1 MPITTGTVL
10 GRYRLTE
17 KAGVGGMSEVW
28 KAEDETL
35 KRTVAVKVILGPVAA
50 ESTFRERFLREARL
64 VAGLEHPNV
73 LPVFDYGTAT
83 IDGEEVSYLVMPLV
97 AGGSLKGRVAG
108 PVPPALAV
116 TWLSAIASALD
127 HAHAKGIL
135 HRDVKPGNVL
145 MDSQG
150 RPLLADF
157 GLARS
162 AEVSSG
168 LTATGTVLG
177 TPLYMAPEQAT
188 GAVLSG
194 RADQYAL
201 AVIAFELLAGRV
213 PFSAQS
219 PLAVL
224 HQHVTAPPPPLSSVL
239 AGTAPAVDAVLARG
253 LSKEPADRFSSCG
266 AFVATLGAAL
276 AVPGAA
282 KTAPQ
287 DVDVESHVRTVI
299 SAPAIDAEALAAPA
313 SETKRPRE
321 TQPDPKRGAKLILA
335 ALLLLSAGGGVYLL
349 LRPGPPKG
357 PTALTT
363 SAPATPSSGISSKVN
378 ESGADAT
385 STGISGESE
394 PRASASGQLPFEEE
408 SPRQTTGSAPKADVP
423 ARVPVPRR
431 RALPPL
437 LSGAAHSGDTQLGP
451 AWDALDNARRPGGRL
466 ARENFVDAMGT
477 ARAVFSRRPT
487 GEARFLDAFSR
498 AGVAFADGRNAEAWQ
513 LLARALEE
521 AGPAASSRKRKRE
534 RRAPRAFGRR
544 ARSPKVVRRS
554 AMRHAGFL
562 AVPFFVLGSLAAAE
576 DIPPAEEQAK
586 ATLEKSPRHGEWIDV
601 KMPSGGAPIKTW
613 VVYPERKEKA
623 GVVLVIHEIFGL
635 SDWIRAVADQLAKEG
650 FIAVAPDLLSG
661 KGPGGGG
668 TESAASRDD
677 VVKLV
682 QTLTPEETN
691 ARLSAVREWAIKLP
705 SANARSAT
713 TGFCWG
719 GSASFAY
726 AAAQPL
732 LNAAVV
738 YYGTAPPDESLA
750 AIKAPVLGNYG
761 GDDARVTATVASTE
775 AAMKKA
781 GKAYEPHVYDGAGHG
796 FLRQQT
802 GKEGANLKATRA
814 AWPRTIAFL
823 KDALK

>member
-10 GRYRLTE
+10 GRYRLLE

-35 KRTVAVKVILGPVAA
+35 KRTVAVKIILGPVAS

-188 GAVLSG
+188 GKVLSG

-224 HQHVTAPPPPLSSVL
+224 HQHVAMPPPPLSSVL
-239 AGTAPAVDAVLARG
+239 PGTAPAVDAVLTRG

-266 AFVATLGAAL
+266 AFVAALGAAL

-282 KTAPQ
+282 TTVPQ
-287 DVDVESHVRTVI
+287 NVDGQSQVRTVI

-313 SETKRPRE
+313 SETKKPKE
-321 TQPDPKRGAKLILA
+321 TQPDLTRGVKLLLA
-335 ALLLLSAGGGVYLL
+335 ALLLLSAGGGIYLF
-349 LRPGPPKG
+349 LRPAPPKSPPASSEPA
-357 PTALTT
+357 PTAAAALTT
-363 SAPATPSSGISSKVN
+363 GSPATASSGISSTVT

-385 STGISGESE
+385 GVGVPRESE
-394 PRASASGQLPFEEE
+394 PLAAPPDSLPFEEKR
-408 SPRQTTGSAPKADVP
+408 PRQTTGSAPKADVP
-423 ARVPVPRR
+423 ARVPVPKQKVF
-431 RALPPL
+431 PPL

-477 ARAVFSRRPT
+477 ARDVFSRRPT

-513 LLARALEE
+513 LLTRALQE
-521 AGPAASSRKRKRE
+521 AGPAASSRTLRFVEDEVRALGPNPGPDANWVMGLAFADVRGDLEGELAKAE
-534 RRAPRAFGRR
+534 ERAPR
-544 ARSPKVVRRS
+544 
-554 AMRHAGFL
+554 
-562 AVPFFVLGSLAAAE
+562 
-576 DIPPAEEQAK
+576 
-586 ATLEKSPRHGEWIDV
+586 SPR
-601 KMPSGGAPIKTW
+601 
-613 VVYPERKEKA
+613 
-623 GVVLVIHEIFGL
+623 
-635 SDWIRAVADQLAKEG
+635 
-650 FIAVAPDLLSG
+650 
-661 KGPGGGG
+661 
-668 TESAASRDD
+668 
-677 VVKLV
+677 
-682 QTLTPEETN
+682 
-691 ARLSAVREWAIKLP
+691 VRE
-705 SANARSAT
+705 ARELS
-713 TGFCWG
+713 
-719 GSASFAY
+719 
-726 AAAQPL
+726 
-732 LNAAVV
+732 
-738 YYGTAPPDESLA
+738 
-750 AIKAPVLGNYG
+750 
-761 GDDARVTATVASTE
+761 
-775 AAMKKA
+775 
-781 GKAYEPHVYDGAGHG
+781 
-796 FLRQQT
+796 
-802 GKEGANLKATRA
+802 EGR
-814 AWPRTIAFL
+814 
-823 KDALK
+823 